1 MSSASCSF
9 DSGACRNLKSIA
21 SRIVASIP
29 RIRPEADGKALG
41 HFPVIGINSHTIR
54 IIIEPFIRFA
64 ISRHKT
70 LDHVTALR
78 QCLGVDDVNA
88 DGLTMRQRRVAAA
101 GDQSYLA
108 LVERIKPEWRRRP
121 AHVHLA

>member
-1 MSSASCSF
+1 MSSASCAF
-9 DSGACRNLKSIA
+9 ESGACRNLKSIA

-29 RIRPEADGKALG
+29 RIRSGRHRLLRQKLVPDADGKALR
-41 HFPVIGINSHTIR
+41 HFPVIGINPRTVR

-78 QCLGVDDVNA
+78 QSLAVDDVTA
-88 DGLTMRQRRVAAA
+88 HGLTM
-101 GDQSYLA
+101 G
-108 LVERIKPEWRRRP
+108 
-121 AHVHLA
+121 